1 MLVKLLSVCFQF
13 KVQSETKPGEFVN
26 FRAVLLTRCQREFE
40 KDKSSEVTFIA
51 KREEIEKTE
60 DVSSG
65 VNYPLVGEGG
75 RWGSLCSGLSF
86 WLSFPNI

>member
-1 MLVKLLSVCFQF
+1 
-13 KVQSETKPGEFVN
+13 VN

-75 RWGSLCSGLSF
+75 GWGSLCSGLSF